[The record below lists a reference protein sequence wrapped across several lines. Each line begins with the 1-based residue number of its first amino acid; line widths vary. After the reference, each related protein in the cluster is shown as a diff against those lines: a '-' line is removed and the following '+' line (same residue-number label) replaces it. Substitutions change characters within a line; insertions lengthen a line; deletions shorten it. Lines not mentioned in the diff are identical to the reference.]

1 MVGAERGGHND
12 EFSPNYHH
20 VPGVQQGKT
29 ASRLFMT
36 GEVNGRNNKGR
47 FEIMKKMVL
56 FGALVL
62 FGVLLI
68 AATAQAETNPPMS
81 FSGPQPDGAMAT
93 CPVMGNVF
101 KIDADPA
108 KWSRLTPTPAPTG
121 NRPPVSFDRAQP
133 MGAMASCLV
142 MGNVVKIDHTTPF
155 SVYQGRYYYFCCPDC
170 KKKVDQNPAA
180 YLP

>member
-1 MVGAERGGHND
+1 
-12 EFSPNYHH
+12 
-20 VPGVQQGKT
+20 
-29 ASRLFMT
+29 MT

-101 KIDADPA
+101 KIDRNTPYSIYQGRYYYFCCASCKTKFDADPA

-170 KKKVDQNPAA
+170 KKKFDQNPAA